1 MRIVYCLNSIR
12 YLGGMPRVTINKANA
27 LADVQGNDV
36 YVIVTDNK
44 EGVQVQQLSNK
55 VHLIDLDIN
64 YYKGDTKRSKLAN
77 YLIGQ
82 VQRRVH
88 KKKLYEELCRIKPDV
103 VISVGTSEKY
113 MLLSMRN
120 RTWKIMREFHHVR
133 KNYRSKTANSLI
145 EKVMAPILDFY
156 EFKLKDKS
164 YDRIVV
170 LTEGDK
176 EANWKGWD
184 NVRVMPN
191 PVSFQCLN
199 PSPLNEKSIVA
210 IGRLDPIK
218 NFSSL
223 INAFKIV
230 SQKHHDWTLK
240 IYGDGALRED
250 LEVQINKLELS
261 DNVSLMGFTNN
272 IEEALSSSSLFVLS
286 SITEGFPLVIL
297 EAMECG
303 VPVVSYQ
310 CPYGPQDIISDA
322 KDGFLVPVGDERMMA
337 DRICQL
343 IEDEE
348 LRRKMGAAAKETA
361 KQYHTD
367 VITKQWMTLFDELVQ
382 S

>member
-12 YLGGMPRVTINKANA
+12 YLGGMPRVTITKANS
-27 LADVQGNDV
+27 LADIQGNEV

-44 EGVQVQQLSNK
+44 EGVQVQQLSDK

-64 YYKGDTKRSKLAN
+64 YYKGDTERSKLAN
-77 YLIGQ
+77 YLIGMM
-82 VQRRVH
+82 QRRAH
-88 KKKLYEELCRIKPDV
+88 KKKLYDELCKIQPDI
-103 VISVGTSEKY
+103 VISVGTAEKY
-113 MLLSMRN
+113 MLVSMGSM
-120 RTWKIMREFHHVR
+120 TWKTIREFHHVR
-133 KNYRSKTANSLI
+133 NNYRKKTANSFI
-145 EKVMAPILDFY
+145 EKVMAPLLDIY
-156 EFKLKDKS
+156 EFKLKDKN

-170 LTEGDK
+170 LTKGDK

-199 PSPLNEKSIVA
+199 PSPLNEKNIVA

-230 SQKHHDWTLK
+230 AQKHHDWTLR
-240 IYGDGALRED
+240 IYGDGAMRED

-261 DNVSLMGFTNN
+261 NNVSLMGFTND

-367 VITKQWMTLFDELVQ
+367 EIAKRWMNLFSELVY

>member
-1 MRIVYCLNSIR
+1 M
-12 YLGGMPRVTINKANA
+12 TINKANA
-27 LADVQGNDV
+27 LAEIKDNDV
-36 YVIVTDNK
+36 YVFVTDNK

-82 VQRRVH
+82 MQRRVH

-145 EKVMAPILDFY
+145 EKVLAPFLDFF
-156 EFKLKDKS
+156 EFKLKDKY

-191 PVSFQCLN
+191 PVSFECQ
-199 PSPLNEKSIVA
+199 SPARLNEKTVVA

-218 NFSSL
+218 NFPSL

-230 SQKHHDWTLK
+230 AQLHPDWTLK
-240 IYGDGALRED
+240 IYGDGAMRGD
-250 LEVQINKLELS
+250 LEAQIKELELNN
-261 DNVSLMGFTNN
+261 NVYLMGFTNS
-272 IEEALSSSSLFVLS
+272 IEEALSSSSVFVLS

-310 CPYGPQDIISDA
+310 CPYGPQDIISDG
-322 KDGFLVPVGDERMMA
+322 KDGFLVPVGDEQMMA
-337 DRICQL
+337 DRICRL

-348 LRRKMGAAAKETA
+348 LRQRMGAAAKETA
-361 KQYHTD
+361 KQYHSD
-367 VITKQWMTLFDELVQ
+367 EITKQWMTLFGELVN